1 MDELKQHYEAELGY
15 LRKMGVEFRKQYPKI
30 ADRLQ
35 LGDNESKDPHVERLL
50 EGFAFLA
57 ARIHKRLDDDFP
69 EITDALLNVVYPHYV
84 RPLPS
89 FTIAELKP
97 DPGQG
102 KQTAHITVPR
112 ASRLFTRPSQG
123 VTCRF
128 QTCFETTIWPVELA
142 EAGWH
147 TPDKLEPPVK
157 TTGALGVVRLLLRT
171 QPEVPLAK
179 LGMDSL
185 RFYLH
190 GSEEL
195 PHALYEVLL
204 NNCTQVL
211 IRDPNRRKR
220 EPVRLPASA
229 IQPAGFAEDQSL
241 LPYTRRSF
249 DGYRL
254 LQEYFAFPQKF
265 LFFDLQG
272 LAPAL
277 DGFTNAAEILIFLS
291 PFERDD
297 RQEMLRNGT
306 TARAF
311 RLNCTP
317 IVNLFEQTAEPIML
331 RQTQHEYQIVPDARR
346 QRFMEIFSVES
357 VVTANPGSGEVIA
370 YDPLYSYRH
379 SDDRERKR
387 TFWQATRRITP
398 WRDGGS
404 EMFMTL
410 IDLSARPL
418 VPDAE
423 SITCRLLCT
432 NRDLPSS
439 LPWGSTTGDFEFEGG
454 GAIQRVTALV
464 PPSTTSPA
472 PDRLGAMWRLISHL
486 SLNHLSL
493 VTEGAGALQEILRL
507 YDYAGPVHTRRQID
521 AIRTVS
527 SAPQFARVVSEHG
540 VGFARGAA
548 VEMELDEKQF
558 AGAGLFL
565 FVSVIERFLGM
576 YTSLNSFSQ
585 LTIRSTMRREVL
597 RKWPPRSGR
606 KILM

>member
-1 MDELKQHYEAELGY
+1 MDELKLHYEAELKY
-15 LRKMGVEFRKQYPKI
+15 LRQMGAEFKKQYPKI
-30 ADRLQ
+30 ADRL
-35 LGDNESKDPHVERLL
+35 LLDETVAKDPHVERLL

-69 EITDALLNVVYPHYV
+69 EITDAMLNVVYPHYV

-89 FTIAELKP
+89 LSIAELKP
-97 DPGQG
+97 DPAQG
-102 KQTAHITVPR
+102 KQTAHITIPR
-112 ASRLFTRPSQG
+112 GSRLFTRPSQG

-128 QTCFETTIWPVELA
+128 QTCFETTVWPVELA
-142 EAGWH
+142 EATWH

-157 TTGALGVVRLLLRT
+157 ATGAVAVVRLLLRT
-171 QPEVPLAK
+171 QPEVPLGK

-185 RFYLH
+185 RFYLQ

-204 NNCTQVL
+204 NNCVQVMV
-211 IRDPNRRKR
+211 RDPLRRKR
-220 EPVRLPASA
+220 APITLPASA
-229 IQPAGFAEDQSL
+229 LQPCGFAEDESL

-265 LFFDLQG
+265 LFFEIQG

-277 DGFTNAAEILIFLS
+277 AECKDAAEILIFLS

-297 RQEMLRNGT
+297 RREMLVNGT
-306 TARAF
+306 HARAF

-331 RQTQHEYQIVPDARR
+331 NQTQHEYQIVPDARR
-346 QRFMEIFSVES
+346 QRYMEVFSVES
-357 VVTANPGSGEVIA
+357 VVTANPNSGEVVQ

-379 SDDRERKR
+379 GDDRDRKR
-387 TFWQATRRITP
+387 TFWQATRRVTP

-404 EMFMTL
+404 EMFVTL
-410 IDLSARPL
+410 VDMSARPQ
-418 VPDAE
+418 VPQAE
-423 SITCRLLCT
+423 SITCRLICT
-432 NRDLPSS
+432 NRDLPSR
-439 LPWGSTTGDFEFEGG
+439 LAWGSEAGDFEFEGG

-464 PPSTTSPA
+464 PPTTTFAA
-472 PDRLGAMWRLISHL
+472 PDRLGVMWRLISHL

-493 VTEGAGALQEILRL
+493 VSEGAGALQEILRL
-507 YDYAGPVHTRRQID
+507 YDQAGPIHTRRQID
-521 AIRTVS
+521 AIKSVAS
-527 SAPQFARVVSEHG
+527 SPQFARVISEHG
-540 VGFARGAA
+540 VGFARGTA
-548 VEMELDEKQF
+548 VDIEVDERQF

-565 FVSVIERFLGM
+565 FASVIERFLGM

-585 LTIRSTMRREVL
+585 LTVRSTQRREVL
-597 RKWPPRSGR
+597 RKWQPRSGR

>member
-1 MDELKQHYEAELGY
+1 MDELRQHYEAELGY
-15 LRKMGVEFRKQYPKI
+15 LRKLGAEFKKQYPKI

-35 LGDNESKDPHVERLL
+35 LDDSVSKDPHVERLL

-57 ARIHKRLDDDFP
+57 GRIHKRLDDDFP

-89 FTIAELKP
+89 FSIVQVKP
-97 DPGQG
+97 DPVAG
-102 KQTAHITVPR
+102 KQTAALTLPR
-112 ASRLFTRPSQG
+112 ASRLLTRPSQG

-142 EAGWH
+142 EANWR
-147 TPDKLEPPVK
+147 TPDRLEPPVK
-157 TTGALGVVRLLLRT
+157 ASGASAVLQLIVRA
-171 QPEVPLAK
+171 QPEVAIGK

-195 PHALYEVLL
+195 PYALYEVLL
-204 NNCTQVL
+204 NNCTQILV
-211 IRDPNRRKR
+211 RDPQQRKR
-220 EPVRLPASA
+220 GGITLPSSSL
-229 IQPAGFAEDQSL
+229 QPCGFAEDQAL

-265 LFFDLQG
+265 LFFEIQG
-272 LAPAL
+272 LKEATAGCK
-277 DGFTNAAEILIFLS
+277 DAVEILIFLS
-291 PFERDD
+291 PFERED
-297 RQEMLRNGT
+297 RREMLETGT
-306 TARAF
+306 HPRTF

-317 IVNLFEQTAEPIML
+317 VVNLFEQTAEPILL
-331 RQTQHEYQIVPDARR
+331 RHTQHEYQVVPDYRR
-346 QRFMEIFSVES
+346 QRFMEVFSVDS
-357 VVTANPGSGEVIA
+357 VVTANPNTGDVTP

-387 TFWQATRRITP
+387 TFWQSTRRVTP

-404 EMFMTL
+404 DMFVSL
-410 IDLSARPL
+410 VDLSARPL

-423 SITCRLLCT
+423 SITCRLTCT
-432 NRDLPSS
+432 NRDLPSR
-439 LPWGSTTGDFEFEGG
+439 LTWGAETGDFEFEGG
-454 GAIQRVTALV
+454 GAVQRITALV
-464 PPSTTSPA
+464 PPTPSQPP

-493 VTEGAGALQEILRL
+493 VTEGAEALQEILRL
-507 YDYAGPVHTRRQID
+507 YDHASPLHTRRQID
-521 AIRTVS
+521 AIRSVAS
-527 SAPQFARVVSEHG
+527 SAQFARVVSEHG
-540 VGFARGAA
+540 VGFARGTA
-548 VEMELDEKQF
+548 VDLAIDEQHF
-558 AGAGLFL
+558 AGSGLFL
-565 FVSVIERFLGM
+565 FASVIERFLGM

-585 LTIRSTMRREVL
+585 LTVRSTQRREVL
-597 RKWPPRSGR
+597 RRWPPRSGR